1 MGFAL
6 KKATHYIMNSI
17 LAIGIINKKQKIA
30 LRRNQNIPRYVTASE
45 VMDFLIPSPNGNI
58 NYVSRR
64 QVNDY
69 LIYAS
74 KWLMDGE
81 IDIGKGYKFDLS
93 HETELEL
100 LETLMILN
108 MNYDRPFLADT
119 RDLVFQRGELD
130 DRAISIV
137 SALISSK
144 NRRYITLFLFNDTQV
159 NIEPKGFNMNSNEW
173 SVVGFDGYHNLEIK
187 IKDIKKYILPEVI

>member
-93 HETELEL
+93 HETELE
-100 LETLMILN
+100 
-108 MNYDRPFLADT
+108 
-119 RDLVFQRGELD
+119 
-130 DRAISIV
+130 
-137 SALISSK
+137 
-144 NRRYITLFLFNDTQV
+144 
-159 NIEPKGFNMNSNEW
+159 
-173 SVVGFDGYHNLEIK
+173 
-187 IKDIKKYILPEVI
+187 